1 MENILHGEEAR
12 DKLLLGVNKVANAIK
27 GTLGANAGTVIIQN
41 PAGLPLILNDG
52 VSITKSITDP
62 DPYVQMGI
70 NLMQE
75 VAHEAQSKSGDGTTT
90 ATILAQALCNTMADD
105 DTDNIKIKETLSNMC
120 KFIVD
125 ELKDMA
131 TDVNDDDLLDVC
143 IVASNNDVELG
154 RLIHQALLAVGEEG
168 NVIIESNSDNTT
180 TWSLTEGLVMDSGY
194 VNKLMANADREKCIY
209 DNASILLTQEKIETF
224 NHIVPALELSMKAGK
239 PLVVVCHDYN
249 PSILPNLLVNI
260 MQGKLNVCIVKTAG
274 FGDTQDHWLQ
284 DIEAKCGGKVFNS
297 FDSIITVKEHELGV
311 CDKVE
316 ITSTTS
322 TFIKDGVD
330 EDYIGNLTSI
340 LTQVETDF
348 EREIVENRIARL
360 TSGIASIKVGGITDI
375 EQRERRERVDDAV
388 NAATLARKQ
397 GVVCGGGVALKD
409 IWWKTHETVDKMDGV
424 KYFDAILAPMKQI
437 LSNSSIV
444 LGKSG
449 LLMWKEKD
457 IGWNAVSRK
466 TENLRFHGII
476 DPVGVSINAVESA
489 FSIAI
494 LLLTTDCAI
503 IAPQE

>member
-62 DPYVQMGI
+62 DPYIQMGI

-105 DTDNIKIKETLSNMC
+105 DTDNIKIKETLTTMC
-120 KFIVD
+120 KYIVD
-125 ELKDMA
+125 ELKEMA
-131 TDVNDDDLLDVC
+131 TDVNTDDLLDVC

-168 NVIIESNSDNTT
+168 NVIIESNSDSTT

-239 PLVVVCHDYN
+239 PLVIVCHDYN

-297 FDSIITVKEHELGV
+297 FDSIIKVKENELGI

-409 IWWKTHETVDKMDGV
+409 IWWKTLPLHDKMDG
-424 KYFDAILAPMKQI
+424 KIYFDAILAPIKQI
-437 LSNSSIV
+437 LSNSGEPMKNLAYV
-444 LGKSG
+444 KSKG
-449 LLMWKEKD
+449 E
-457 IGWNAVSRK
+457 GYNAVSRK
-466 TENLRFHGII
+466 YQNLRFHGII

>member
-62 DPYVQMGI
+62 DPYIQMGI

-105 DTDNIKIKETLSNMC
+105 DTDNIKIKETLNTMC
-120 KFIVD
+120 KYIVS

-168 NVIIESNSDNTT
+168 NVIIETNSDNTT

-209 DNASILLTQEKIETF
+209 DNASILLTQEKIDTF

-249 PSILPNLLVNI
+249 PSILPN
-260 MQGKLNVCIVKTAG
+260 CIVKTAG

-330 EDYIGNLTSI
+330 EDYIDNLTSI
-340 LTQVETDF
+340 LTQVKTDF

-397 GVVCGGGVALKD
+397 GIVSGGGVALKD
-409 IWWKTHETVDKMDGV
+409 IWWKTQETVDKMDGII
-424 KYFDAILAPMKQI
+424 YFDAILAPIKQI
-437 LSNSSIV
+437 LSNSGQPTSN
-444 LGKSG
+444 LAYAKSKG
-449 LLMWKEKD
+449 EGYD
-457 IGWNAVSRK
+457 AVSRK
-466 TENLRFHGII
+466 YCNLRFHGII

>member
-1 MENILHGEEAR
+1 MENILYGEEAR
-12 DKLLLGVNKVANAIK
+12 SKLLLGVNKVADAIK

-90 ATILAQALCNTMADD
+90 ATILAQALCNIVIDD
-105 DTDNIKIKETLSNMC
+105 GTDNITLKETLTDMC
-120 KFIVD
+120 RYIVD
-125 ELKDMA
+125 ELGNMA
-131 TDVNDDDLLDVC
+131 EEVSDDDLLDVC
-143 IVASNNDVELG
+143 IVASNNDDTLG
-154 RLIHQALLAVGEEG
+154 HLIHEALLAVGEEG
-168 NVIIESNSDNTT
+168 NVIIETNSDNNT

-194 VNKLMANADREKCIY
+194 AHKLMSNSDREKCIY
-209 DNASILLTQEKIETF
+209 DNASILLTQEKIDTF
-224 NHIVPALELSMKAGK
+224 NHIVPALELAMKAGK

-284 DIEAKCGGKVFNS
+284 DIEAKCGGKVFTP
-297 FDSIITVKEHELGV
+297 FDSIVTVKEHELGV

-316 ITSTTS
+316 ITSATA

-330 EDYIGNLTSI
+330 EDYIDNLTSI
-340 LTQVETDF
+340 LMDVETDF

-388 NAATLARKQ
+388 NAARLARKQ

-409 IWWKTHETVDKMDGV
+409 IWYDSVLPKRLDSE
-424 KYFDAILAPMKQI
+424 YFDAILEPIKQI
-437 LSNSSIV
+437 LSNSGMSTKIDFE
-444 LGKSG
+444 G
-449 LLMWKEKD
+449 LYHVKD
-457 IGWNAVSRK
+457 VGWNAVSRK
-466 TENLRFHGII
+466 TENLKLNGII
-476 DPVGVSINAVESA
+476 DPVGVTINAVESA

>member
-1 MENILHGEEAR
+1 
-12 DKLLLGVNKVANAIK
+12 
-27 GTLGANAGTVIIQN
+27 
-41 PAGLPLILNDG
+41 
-52 VSITKSITDP
+52 
-62 DPYVQMGI
+62 
-70 NLMQE
+70 
-75 VAHEAQSKSGDGTTT
+75 
-90 ATILAQALCNTMADD
+90 
-105 DTDNIKIKETLSNMC
+105 
-120 KFIVD
+120 
-125 ELKDMA
+125 
-131 TDVNDDDLLDVC
+131 
-143 IVASNNDVELG
+143 
-154 RLIHQALLAVGEEG
+154 
-168 NVIIESNSDNTT
+168 
-180 TWSLTEGLVMDSGY
+180 
-194 VNKLMANADREKCIY
+194 
-209 DNASILLTQEKIETF
+209 
-224 NHIVPALELSMKAGK
+224 
-239 PLVVVCHDYN
+239 
-249 PSILPNLLVNI
+249 

-297 FDSIITVKEHELGV
+297 FDSIIKVKENELGI

-409 IWWKTHETVDKMDGV
+409 IWWKTLPLHDKMDG
-424 KYFDAILAPMKQI
+424 KIYFDAILAPIKQI
-437 LSNSSIV
+437 LSNSGEPMKNLAYV
-444 LGKSG
+444 KSKG
-449 LLMWKEKD
+449 E
-457 IGWNAVSRK
+457 GYNAVSRK
-466 TENLRFHGII
+466 YQNLRFHGII

>member
-1 MENILHGEEAR
+1 
-12 DKLLLGVNKVANAIK
+12 
-27 GTLGANAGTVIIQN
+27 
-41 PAGLPLILNDG
+41 
-52 VSITKSITDP
+52 
-62 DPYVQMGI
+62 
-70 NLMQE
+70 
-75 VAHEAQSKSGDGTTT
+75 
-90 ATILAQALCNTMADD
+90 
-105 DTDNIKIKETLSNMC
+105 
-120 KFIVD
+120 
-125 ELKDMA
+125 
-131 TDVNDDDLLDVC
+131 
-143 IVASNNDVELG
+143 
-154 RLIHQALLAVGEEG
+154 
-168 NVIIESNSDNTT
+168 
-180 TWSLTEGLVMDSGY
+180 MDSGY

-209 DNASILLTQEKIETF
+209 DNASILLTQEKIDTF

-239 PLVVVCHDYN
+239 PLVIVCHDYN

-297 FDSIITVKEHELGV
+297 FDSIITVKEHELGI

-330 EDYIGNLTSI
+330 EDYIDNLTSI

-388 NAATLARKQ
+388 NAAILARKQ
-397 GVVCGGGVALKD
+397 GIVCGGGVALKD
-409 IWWKTHETVDKMDGV
+409 IWWNSEYADSDL

-437 LSNSSIV
+437 LSNSGRI
-444 LGKSG
+444 
-449 LLMWKEKD
+449 EDNYNFKD
-457 IGWNAVSRK
+457 KNMGWNAVSRK
-466 TENLRFHGII
+466 VQNLRANGII